1 MSIRR
6 ILVIDDDFHDLEA
19 LVRTTRAFIKECSI
33 ENIVVDGQSTL
44 SNAMDLL
51 NSYQDFELIICDL
64 HLPDNDI
71 FDVLNYSINESIT
84 TPLLLVT
91 GIDHNC
97 LETTELIGR
106 IEGVNILGCFCKPLL
121 PQHLQEVMLEANLL

>member
-19 LVRTTRAFIKECSI
+19 LVRTTRALIKECSI
-33 ENIVVDGQSTL
+33 ENMVVDGQSTL

-51 NSYQDFELIICDL
+51 TSYQDIELIICDL

-71 FDVLNYSINESIT
+71 FDILKYFVNENIT

-91 GIDHNC
+91 DSEDNS
-97 LETTELIGR
+97 LEAAEFIGR
-106 IEGVNILGCFCKPLL
+106 VKGVNILGCYSKALL
-121 PQHLQEVMLEANLL
+121 PQHLKEVMHEANLL